1 MSNYDDENMDAAGP
15 ENGKTDAQY
24 KQEIQARSNEI
35 TKALNAGN
43 PASCIALAL
52 QDPPIY
58 TKSQAIKDQN
68 ATIVI
73 NLLGSIK
80 EKDVDACLN
89 NLTADDLDV
98 LMKYI
103 YRGLATGDNSAIF
116 FKWFEATL
124 KKGGIGSVVRAISER
139 KTV

>member
-1 MSNYDDENMDAAGP
+1 MSNYEEENIDSGSVAGKSDA
-15 ENGKTDAQY
+15 EY
-24 KQEIQARSNEI
+24 KQDISARE
-35 TKALNAGN
+35 KEVAKFLNQGKPSEAI
-43 PASCIALAL
+43 PIAL

-68 ATIVI
+68 SAVVVG
-73 NLLGSIK
+73 LLGQVK
-80 EKDVDACLN
+80 EKDVDACVERLD
-89 NLTADDLDV
+89 ADQLDI